1 VGRGSAGS
9 VLFRRIV
16 ALFLSLAALAGCSS
30 RTVHVEDAR
39 GIPLAGATVS
49 AVALSVEGLPK
60 TTDARGDAALPADI
74 EGARWVTIS
83 KPGFKTV
90 YILVPDAWPL
100 EVTLLSQGESVAE

>member
-1 VGRGSAGS
+1 MERGSAGS
-9 VLFRRIV
+9 MLFRRI
-16 ALFLSLAALAGCSS
+16 APLFLSLAIVAGCSS

-49 AVALSVEGLPK
+49 AVALSVEGLPT
-60 TTDARGDAALPADI
+60 TTDARGDAELPVEV
-74 EGARWVTIS
+74 EGARWVRIS

-100 EVTLLSQGESVAE
+100 EVTLLSQDESVAE